1 MPNFSSART
10 VLKAA
15 MKLSSLASLGV
26 DRRPLN
32 FPADPLNC
40 IFNDPSLA
48 VGQLPV
54 HSAVIGLFGL
64 HGHNVPSGELG
75 RERAHVEKQ
84 IPEFINNMWRWSPSD
99 DYCLKSFPVF
109 SGQVIFL
116 M

>member
-48 VGQLPV
+48 VGQVPV
-54 HSAVIGLFGL
+54 RSAVIGLFGL

-84 IPEFINNMWRWSPSD
+84 IPEFINMGRWSRSD
-99 DYCLKSFPVF
+99 DYCQKSFPVF
-109 SGQVIFL
+109 SRQVIFL